1 MQFHPFRYMQWA
13 KRFPAMARFNL
24 TSSGMPQGSLVHC
37 SLDLA
42 QLRLDCGPNPYG
54 DTELRQKLAKVY
66 HVPESHILIT
76 FGTSMANFLLASLL
90 LKPQDKVLVEIPT
103 YESLLRI
110 PEYLQTNIQRLPR
123 LFSHRFQLPLDTLPS
138 LCEGVKVA
146 FLTNLHN
153 PSHTLIPE
161 SDIQKIAEMNLE
173 TLFVFDEV
181 YLDFIPSAGQRIA
194 HLFSSR
200 FFTTGSLTK
209 AYGFGGLRIGWII
222 GDPEWISQAYQLMD
236 LMEVLVPA
244 PTAHLA
250 SLVLDERDFL
260 LQKAKALSEKGW
272 RKTKE
277 VLDATSVSYCAPD
290 GGLSCL
296 VQLPPA
302 LKDDVEFTTRLLNE
316 KETLVVPGSFFEAPG
331 FFRLSFGG
339 SSEILNQG
347 LNHLYDALTT
357 WKEL

>member
-24 TSSGMPQGSLVHC
+24 TSSGMPQGSLAHC
-37 SLDLA
+37 SLDLN

-54 DTELRQKLAKVY
+54 DSELRQKLAKAY

-90 LKPQDKVLVEIPT
+90 LQPSDKVLVEIPT
-103 YESLLRI
+103 YESLLRL
-110 PEYLQTNIQRLPR
+110 PEFFQAEIRRLPR
-123 LFSHRFQLPLDTLPS
+123 LFSNRFQLPLDQIPT

-161 SDIQKIAEMNLE
+161 ADIQKIADMNLE
-173 TLFVFDEV
+173 TLFIFDEV

-194 HLFSSR
+194 HLFSNR

-222 GDPEWISQAYQLMD
+222 GPPEWITQAYQLMD

-250 SLVLDERDFL
+250 ALVLDEREYL

-277 VLDATSVSYCAPD
+277 VLDSASVLYCVPD

-296 VQLPPA
+296 VQLPEP
-302 LKDDVEFTTRLLNE
+302 LKEDVEFTTRLLNE

-331 FFRLSFGG
+331 YFRLSFGG
-339 SSEILNQG
+339 STENLTQG
-347 LNHLYDALTT
+347 LDCLYQALTT
-357 WKEL
+357 WKKL